1 LRIAHGAERLIGVM
15 PMQSFTVVV
24 FVLTFLAA
32 SLAPAFGY

>member
-1 LRIAHGAERLIGVM
+1 
-15 PMQSFTVVV
+15 MQSLTLVV

>member
-1 LRIAHGAERLIGVM
+1 
-15 PMQSFTVVV
+15 MQSLTLTV